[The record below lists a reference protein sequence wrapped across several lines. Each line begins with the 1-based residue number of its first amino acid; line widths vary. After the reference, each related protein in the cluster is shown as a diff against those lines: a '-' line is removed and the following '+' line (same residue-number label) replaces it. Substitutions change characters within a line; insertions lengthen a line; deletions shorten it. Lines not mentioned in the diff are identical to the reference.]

1 MPQHIQ
7 SARRYLCSLLILL
20 ISSSPIQMVKADSS
34 QSLSGNYCPAADIL
48 LITAEDLTSS
58 LELLMRSRAAQARG
72 ALAEMAN
79 SLYAA
84 EATLQQAAS
93 RGAGAR
99 TALLIHSIILA
110 KVNDNYEQLLT
121 WFPLLHSTILTLPN
135 DRAQSAAEDAI
146 VRAKAL
152 MQGEGTGDPLEEL
165 RKAHHFLTCDGLYV
179 PLQIALDEHA
189 RLVSKIYQN
198 HRLVVAKDYDKIINS
213 LRNAMTFI
221 MENSKN
227 PVQ

>member
-7 SARRYLCSLLILL
+7 STSRYLCSLLILL
-20 ISSSPIQMVKADSS
+20 ISSSPLQMVKADSS
-34 QSLSGNYCPAADIL
+34 QPAPGNYCPAADIL
-48 LITAEDLTSS
+48 LISAEDLSSS
-58 LELLMRSRAAQARG
+58 LELLMRSRAAQAKG
-72 ALAEMAN
+72 DFAEMA
-79 SLYAA
+79 STLTAA
-84 EATLQQAAS
+84 GATLQQAAS
-93 RGAGAR
+93 RGAAAR

-110 KVNDNYEQLLT
+110 KANDNYEQLLT
-121 WFPLLHSTILTLPN
+121 WFPLLHNAILTLPN
-135 DRAQSAAEDAI
+135 GRAQSAAEDA
-146 VRAKAL
+146 VGRAKTL

-165 RKAHHFLTCDGLYV
+165 RKARHYITCDGLSL

-189 RLVSKIYQN
+189 RLVSKTYLN
-198 HRLVVAKDYDKIINS
+198 HKLLVPKDYDKIIDS